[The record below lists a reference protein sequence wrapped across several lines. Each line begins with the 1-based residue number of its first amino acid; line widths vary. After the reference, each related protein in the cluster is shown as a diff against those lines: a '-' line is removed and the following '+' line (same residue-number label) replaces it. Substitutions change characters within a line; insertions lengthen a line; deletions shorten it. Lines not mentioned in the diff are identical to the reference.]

1 MAAGNQL
8 KPLVFV
14 GSSKTDLSDFPQ
26 SVKYGIGFALEQ
38 AQLGRKSD
46 KAKPLKGFGGAGVV
60 EIIEDHQG
68 DTWRAVYTVQFA
80 DAIYVLHAFQKK
92 SKAGIATPK
101 RHLDLIGQR
110 LAKARELS
118 ARSKP

>member
-60 EIIEDHQG
+60 EIMEKQ
-68 DTWRAVYTVQFA
+68 RAGWSY
-80 DAIYVLHAFQKK
+80 IR
-92 SKAGIATPK
+92 P
-101 RHLDLIGQR
+101 
-110 LAKARELS
+110 
-118 ARSKP
+118 